1 MPLFMILIKQR
12 ASRQL
17 YPAGHIYDEEVIMNK
32 ALIPLAALLSLAALP
47 NAHAASGEE
56 LFKSKPC
63 GACHSV
69 QAKLVGPSLKD
80 VAAKNAGVDGAA
92 EVLAGHIKNGSS
104 GVWGAMPM
112 PPNPVTEEEAKTLA
126 EWVLTL
132 K

>member
-1 MPLFMILIKQR
+1 MK
-12 ASRQL
+12 
-17 YPAGHIYDEEVIMNK
+17 K
-32 ALIPLAALLSLAALP
+32 ALIPLVALVAMASLPA
-47 NAHAASGEE
+47 AHAASGEE

-69 QAKLVGPSLKD
+69 QAKLVGPALKD
-80 VAAKNAGVDGAA
+80 VAAKNAGVEGAV
-92 EVLAGHIKNGSS
+92 ETLAGHIKNGST

-112 PPNPVTEEEAKTLA
+112 PPNPVSDEEAKILA

>member
-1 MPLFMILIKQR
+1 MIPSEQC

-17 YPAGHIYDEEVIMNK
+17 HPAGQTCDEEVTMKK
-32 ALIPLAALLSLAALP
+32 ALIPLAALLSLAALS

-69 QAKLVGPSLKD
+69 QAKLVGPALKD

-92 EVLAGHIKNGSS
+92 DVLAGHIKNGST

>member
-1 MPLFMILIKQR
+1 MK
-12 ASRQL
+12 
-17 YPAGHIYDEEVIMNK
+17 K
-32 ALIPLAALLSLAALP
+32 ALIPLAALLAMASLP
-47 NAHAASGEE
+47 NAYAASGEE

-69 QAKLVGPSLKD
+69 QAKLVGPALKD
-80 VAAKNAGVDGAA
+80 VAAKNAGVDGAV
-92 EVLAGHIKNGSS
+92 EVLAGHIKNGST

-112 PPNPVTEEEAKTLA
+112 PPNPVSEEEAKTLA

>member
-1 MPLFMILIKQR
+1 MK
-12 ASRQL
+12 
-17 YPAGHIYDEEVIMNK
+17 K
-32 ALIPLAALLSLAALP
+32 ALIPLVAVIAMASLSSV
-47 NAHAASGEE
+47 HAASGEE

-69 QAKLVGPSLKD
+69 QAKLVGPALKD
-80 VAAKNAGVDGAA
+80 VAAKNAGVEGAA
-92 EVLAGHIKNGSS
+92 AVLAGHIKNGST

-112 PPNPVTEEEAKTLA
+112 PANPVTDEEAKILA